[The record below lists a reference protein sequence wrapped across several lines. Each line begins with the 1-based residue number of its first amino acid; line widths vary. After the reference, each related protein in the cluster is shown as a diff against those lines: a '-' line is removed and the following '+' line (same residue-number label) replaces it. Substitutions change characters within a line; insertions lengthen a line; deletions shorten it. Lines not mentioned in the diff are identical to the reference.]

1 MADIIFI
8 TGPTRSGKSRRA
20 VEIAQSWGEDVVFVA
35 TYRAEPNDAEMVERI
50 RLHRGERKLSWR
62 TLEAPA
68 DVIHALAELKPK
80 PSGAVVDRCLLA
92 MGIPELA
99 AAALALGAGAALTG
113 ALHEDGLADVGDGFG
128 GGRDREQKLAIMR
141 DSRLGTYGALVLMT
155 GFVARLAALASLPTA
170 AIIPALVVAHA
181 LARTAIPPLATMM
194 PIARDDGL
202 GK

>member
-80 PSGAVVDRCLLA
+80 PSGAVVDS
-92 MGIPELA
+92 I
-99 AAALALGAGAALTG
+99 ALW
-113 ALHEDGLADVGDGFG
+113 LADRFDRDDASLIAEWERQLDGFG
-128 GGRDREQKLAIMR
+128 AASHPVVVVGDEVGWGPVPMDRELRRFRDLAGLIGQR
-141 DSRLGTYGALVLMT
+141 
-155 GFVARLAALASLPTA
+155 TA
-170 AIIPALVVAHA
+170 ARASEAWLMVAGCGVK
-181 LARTAIPPLATMM
+181 LR
-194 PIARDDGL
+194 
-202 GK
+202 